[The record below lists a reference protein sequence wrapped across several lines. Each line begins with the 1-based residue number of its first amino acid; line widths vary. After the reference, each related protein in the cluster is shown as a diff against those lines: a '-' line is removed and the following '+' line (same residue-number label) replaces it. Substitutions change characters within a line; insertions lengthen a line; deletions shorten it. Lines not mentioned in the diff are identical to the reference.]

1 MTPAEF
7 FDFLGIR
14 ASVVLAG
21 LSGGI
26 LRALSRRS
34 YKMREMIAS
43 PLCGALAAGYLTTP
57 TVHYLGVVNWPLPP
71 DQIATQH
78 AAAFL
83 IGVSAMWI
91 ADAVFE
97 HVMRRL
103 KQSEGAG

>member
-7 FDFLGIR
+7 FDTLGIKG
-14 ASVVLAG
+14 SVVLAG

-34 YKMREMIAS
+34 YKVRELVAS
-43 PLCGALAAGYLTTP
+43 PICGALAAAYLTTP
-57 TVHYLGVVNWPLPP
+57 VVHYLGMVNWPLPP
-71 DQIATQH
+71 DQATAQH

-91 ADAVFE
+91 SDAVFE
-97 HVMRRL
+97 LIVRRI
-103 KQSEGAG
+103 KPYEG

>member
-1 MTPAEF
+1 MTPAEL
-7 FDFLGIR
+7 FDLLGIK

-34 YKMREMIAS
+34 YKVRELVAS
-43 PLCGALAAGYLTTP
+43 PICGALAAGYLTTP
-57 TVHYLGVVNWPLPP
+57 AVHYLGVVNWPLPP
-71 DQIATQH
+71 DELAAQH

-91 ADAVFE
+91 SDALFE
-97 HVMRRL
+97 FVIRRF
-103 KQSEGAG
+103 KPAGDA